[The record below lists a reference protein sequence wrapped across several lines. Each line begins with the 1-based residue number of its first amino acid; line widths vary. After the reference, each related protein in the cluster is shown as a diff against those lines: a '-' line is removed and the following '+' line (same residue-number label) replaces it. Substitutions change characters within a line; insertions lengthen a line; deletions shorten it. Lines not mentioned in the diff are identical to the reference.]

1 MAQRVFSAQ
10 DNQSQA
16 GGQCQAGSHWQ
27 AFGGFAAQQQAEAQF
42 SHQAQALRYQA
53 WLVAIAESD
62 GMRKAYFEAQ
72 TYANDLKELYIEAS
86 AKHHAFCLY
95 DGFFFAQ
102 QKALT
107 LFQFWNMAQQR
118 AAALRMPWFEA
129 QYQAQ
134 CEAQCRRTE
143 APPPSARISPANVT
157 GQSVG
162 EFSWL

>member
-1 MAQRVFSAQ
+1 MVFSAQ

-27 AFGGFAAQQQAEAQF
+27 AYGGFAAQHQAEAQF
-42 SHQAQALRYQA
+42 LYQAQLYQS
-53 WLVAIAESD
+53 WLVAKAESD
-62 GMRKAYFEAQ
+62 GLRKAYFVAQ
-72 TYANDLKELYIEAS
+72 TYANDLNALCLETAAQHPTYILYN
-86 AKHHAFCLY
+86 
-95 DGFFFAQ
+95 GFISAQ
-102 QKALT
+102 QKAMNL
-107 LFQFWNMAQQR
+107 LKFWNMAQQR
-118 AAALRMPWFEA
+118 AAALQMPWFET

-157 GQSVG
+157 DESVG